1 MGKKFKTLL
10 KYFFVFFLVGFFI
23 FNWQK
28 VYWVFNW
35 QALSGLFSEFLS
47 QRKID
52 FPKISTSQTE
62 QQTTTSTKQQT
73 TTSQENI
80 LEIPKLNLRAPIVLA
95 GPNEKIEKSLNH
107 GVVLFPGSASPGKPG
122 QTIILGHSAPPNW
135 PNIRYDRVFSNLSQL
150 EEGDEI
156 FVYFQGEK
164 YRYLAKRKIFLKKNE
179 ELPKTESSKNF
190 LFLISCW
197 PPGKDLKRIAVE
209 AELE

>member
-1 MGKKFKTLL
+1 MEKRIKILL
-10 KYFFVFFLVGFFI
+10 KYFFVFFLIGFFI

-52 FPKISTSQTE
+52 FPKISTSQID
-62 QQTTTSTKQQT
+62 QQT

-80 LEIPKLNLRAPIVLA
+80 LEIPKFNLKAPIVLA
-95 GPNEKIEKSLNH
+95 GPNEKIEKALNH
-107 GVVLFPGSASPGKPG
+107 GVVLFPGSALPGKPG
-122 QTIILGHSAPPNW
+122 QTMILGHSAPPNW
-135 PNIRYDRVFSNLSQL
+135 PNIRYDRVFSNLNQL